1 MTPSFLMRRLHVFA
15 LALCFFVTG
24 SESQELTV
32 AVAAN
37 ARYPFDEIRRSFE
50 TETGWTVHT
59 VVSSSGN
66 LTSQILNGA
75 PFDLFLSADTSYP
88 NTVQREGY
96 AVDSPRIYA
105 YGKLVLWMSSGN
117 PDSTLQSLNS
127 DSIHR
132 IAMAEPTT
140 APYGREAEQALLRG
154 DLFESLR
161 TRIVYGVSISQVN
174 QYILSNSV
182 DAALT
187 GQSLMLDPAVT
198 VSGAWTY
205 VDASLYSPI
214 AQGMVVV
221 RHSDAATMTRARRFA
236 AYVLSAPARTVFQRY
251 GYALP

>member
-1 MTPSFLMRRLHVFA
+1 MRRLAVPA
-15 LALCFFVTG
+15 LMLCLLITG
-24 SESQELTV
+24 LRGQELTV

-50 TETGWTVHT
+50 TETGWKIRT

-88 NTVQREGY
+88 NILRQKGFV
-96 AVDSPRIYA
+96 VDSLMIYA
-105 YGKLVLWMSSGN
+105 YGKLILWMAAGS
-117 PDSTLQSLNS
+117 PDSTLRALNS
-127 DSIHR
+127 TAVHH
-132 IAMAEPTT
+132 IALAEPTT
-140 APYGREAEQALLRG
+140 APYGKEAEVALRQGGL
-154 DLFESLR
+154 LSSLR
-161 TRIVYGVSISQVN
+161 SRFVYGISIAQVN
-174 QYILSNSV
+174 QYILSSSV

-187 GQSLMLDPAVT
+187 GQSLVFDPAVS

-205 VDASLYSPI
+205 VAASLYSPI
-214 AQGMVVV
+214 AQGMVIV

-236 AYVLSAPARTVFQRY
+236 AYVLSPPARTIFQRY